1 MTESTR
7 GYKVIFRRE
16 QRDVIISK
24 TVVELKDIP
33 EYKQAKKLCRNNA
46 ARVTIQSR
54 PGIR

>member
-16 QRDVIISK
+16 QRGVIISK

-46 ARVTIQSR
+46 ARVTIQSK